1 MNNFKNKIKILI
13 RNIKHLIK
21 LIKDNEIP
29 KKSVLKLSNIS
40 DPKDFKINN
49 SESSPLLLLSSKY
62 HRVTK
67 SRFKEIN
74 KMIKKLH
81 NFQIFF
87 FSHKNRDLYMK
98 KNWKTHN
105 IYKLYEK
112 SIFQQMKSDIF
123 RYCFVYD
130 NGGYWLDFKCTL
142 YFDIDNLMNSNHQTL
157 LVLSSQQ
164 INENEKAN
172 ISEDILSVL
181 SGNIVNNWVFGAK
194 KNSNFL
200 KFLIDDI
207 STSYHSYE
215 NQNFYSPKNAILE
228 LTGPLKI
235 TKLFLNY
242 IETDSNNLK
251 EFFIVNESDYEFQY
265 ISDFGRDFHLSDNV
279 FSKHYSRLENK
290 KIIKY

>member
-40 DPKDFKINN
+40 DPKGFKIDN

-81 NFQIFF
+81 NFHIFF

-112 SIFQQMKSDIF
+112 SIFQQMKSE
-123 RYCFVYD
+123 
-130 NGGYWLDFKCTL
+130 
-142 YFDIDNLMNSNHQTL
+142 
-157 LVLSSQQ
+157 
-164 INENEKAN
+164 INDGHALNKECPTMHLTYK
-172 ISEDILSVL
+172 SEYLNCWYKDHIT
-181 SGNIVNNWVFGAK
+181 NFVFGPKPA
-194 KNSNFL
+194 L
-200 KFLIDDI
+200 K
-207 STSYHSYE
+207 
-215 NQNFYSPKNAILE
+215 
-228 LTGPLKI
+228 
-235 TKLFLNY
+235 
-242 IETDSNNLK
+242 
-251 EFFIVNESDYEFQY
+251 
-265 ISDFGRDFHLSDNV
+265 
-279 FSKHYSRLENK
+279 
-290 KIIKY
+290 